1 MSTLGRGEGTPRI
14 GVLGL
19 EAEVAAHESPAA
31 SGPFDGQPAPA
42 RVNILVVDDLPEKH
56 LVFRSILEELG
67 QNVISAYSGREALRS
82 VLEEEFA
89 VILLDVNMPDMDG
102 FETASLIR
110 KYKKTAQTPIV
121 FVTAY
126 VDEVQAVRGYA
137 LGAVDYIPSPVV
149 PEILRSKVKV
159 FVDLHRLNRELREQA
174 LAREALARAEAARGA
189 AEAATR
195 RADLLAAASQVLS
208 RSLDVDATLTGLL
221 SFATPG
227 MADCAMVAMVNERG
241 ELARV
246 KLVDDAG
253 APMPVNQ
260 IVGEVQPLDLGA
272 TVARALSLRETLR
285 LLGPLSFQGAPAGT
299 RPLVPVHEAVVFP
312 MLVGERAFGA
322 LLLGVCHPRRFDA
335 AEMALA
341 KEVVSRAVI
350 ALENASLYAAIQD
363 ADRRKNEFLAMLAHE
378 LRNPLA
384 PIRNAVH
391 VLQRGGFTEK
401 NVTWSSEVIGRQ
413 VDHLATLVDDLLD
426 VSRIAR
432 GKVVVNRDPLRL
444 TEVIDHALE
453 TSRPVLEKRRHHLV
467 VQMPREEVSFNGDLV
482 RLAQVLSNL
491 LNNAAK
497 FTPPGGHIVL
507 DVSVAGG
514 ELRIAVR
521 DNGMGIDAQL
531 MPHVFELFTQGD
543 QTLDRSEGGLGIGL
557 TLVKHL
563 VELHGGRVEA
573 RSEGRGRGAEFTIIL
588 PGVRVAAAPM
598 PPEQALAREEASRNI
613 ARVLVVDDVQAS
625 AESLCRLLEIEGHR
639 VAVAGDGDAAI
650 TTAASF
656 KPDVVVLDIGL
667 PGKNG
672 FEVAAELRASGA
684 HADTMLVALSGYG
697 GAEDRERGARAGFT
711 HYLVKP
717 ADIPTLLSIIGTHAA
732 LKQISGRSMAGGLH
746 S

>member
-1 MSTLGRGEGTPRI
+1 MSGATGENAIAR
-14 GVLGL
+14 
-19 EAEVAAHESPAA
+19 
-31 SGPFDGQPAPA
+31 DGQAGQGA
-42 RVNILVVDDLPEKH
+42 AAGGGRVNILVVDDLPEKH

-67 QNVISAYSGREALRS
+67 QNVVSAYSGRAALRC

-89 VILLDVNMPDMDG
+89 VILLDVNMPDIDG

-121 FVTAY
+121 FITAY
-126 VDEVQAVRGYA
+126 VDEVQAIRGYA
-137 LGAVDYIPSPVV
+137 LGAVDYISSPVV

-159 FVDLHRLNRELREQA
+159 FVDLHLLNRELRQQA

-195 RADLLAAASQVLS
+195 RADLLASASEVLS
-208 RSLDVDATLTGLL
+208 RTLDLDATVAGLL
-221 SFATPG
+221 GFAAPG
-227 MADCAMVAMVNERG
+227 LADIALVALVNERS
-241 ELARV
+241 
-246 KLVDDAG
+246 
-253 APMPVNQ
+253 
-260 IVGEVQPLDLGA
+260 EVTHLQSAQATYALPLGA
-272 TVARALSLRETLR
+272 DGRFEAGLQGVVGRALAMRETQRLDHLADLR
-285 LLGPLSFQGAPAGT
+285 GQPGSIESMVFGAART
-299 RPLVPVHEAVVFP
+299 ALVFP
-312 MLVGERAFGA
+312 LIVGERAFGA
-322 LLLGVCHPRRFDA
+322 LLLAVSGLREFGA

-341 KEVVSRAVI
+341 KEVVSRAMI
-350 ALENASLYAAIQD
+350 ALENATLYAAIQD

-391 VLQRGGFTEK
+391 VLRRGGSSEK
-401 NVTWSSEVIGRQ
+401 NVTWASEVIGRQ

-432 GKVVVNRDPLRL
+432 GKVVINRDQLL
-444 TEVIDHALE
+444 LGEVVEHALE
-453 TSRPVLEKRRHHLV
+453 TSRPMLEKRRHQLAV
-467 VQMPREEVSFNGDLV
+467 ELPPEEVSFQGDLV

-497 FTPPGGHIVL
+497 FTPTGGNIRL
-507 DVSVAGG
+507 AASVADGM
-514 ELRIAVR
+514 LRIAVK
-521 DNGMGIDAQL
+521 DDGMGIDAQL
-531 MPHVFELFTQGD
+531 LPHIFDLFTQGD

-563 VELHGGRVEA
+563 VELHGGTVEVA
-573 RSEGRGRGAEFTIIL
+573 SAGRDRGAEFAILL
-588 PGVRVAAAPM
+588 PGANVAA
-598 PPEQALAREEASRNI
+598 QALGGGAEQRGGPSRSP
-613 ARVLVVDDVQAS
+613 ARVLVVDDVPAS
-625 AESLCRLLEIEGHR
+625 AESLCKLLEIEGHR
-639 VAVAGDGDAAI
+639 VAVAGDGYAVQAA
-650 TTAASF
+650 AARF
-656 KPDVVVLDIGL
+656 RPDVIVLDIGL

-684 HADTMLVALSGYG
+684 HRDTLLVALTGYG
-697 GAEDRERGARAGFT
+697 GSEDRERGERAGFN

-732 LKQISGRSMAGGLH
+732 LKQISGRSLTGGLR